1 MVNKDLLG
9 SAEARCCSDSPGL
22 CTQLW
27 LLEHKVMELGSPAQL
42 GGSLC
47 GSQEQQEGEWLK
59 VPRFES
65 NLVVSRQP

>member
-1 MVNKDLLG
+1 
-9 SAEARCCSDSPGL
+9 
-22 CTQLW
+22 
-27 LLEHKVMELGSPAQL
+27 MELGSPAQL

-65 NLVVSRQP
+65 NHVLSRQP